1 MINLFAH
8 KDRIGVRHTV
18 SGGYMEP
25 IVSRRKALMMGI
37 AGTVVASSRRLS
49 GHDLKPGDPA
59 YQFGKYESIVNRE
72 LTIRQVYEWPNI
84 SNAIVFANVN
94 NGLNGF
100 QFSYDIPPNQIQVVV
115 QPFYTANA
123 AVYDDY
129 IWQKYKFGLARNIKD
144 PATGEFA
151 VRNIFYP
158 SASAAPDQVPA
169 DRSDPYYSDTSIQG
183 LQRRGVLFLC

>member
-1 MINLFAH
+1 
-8 KDRIGVRHTV
+8 
-18 SGGYMEP
+18 
-25 IVSRRKALMMGI
+25 MMGI
-37 AGTVVASSRRLS
+37 AGTVVASSHRLF
-49 GHDLKPGDPA
+49 GHDLRPGDPA

-84 SNAIVFANVN
+84 SNPIVFANVS

-100 QFSYDIPPNQIQVVV
+100 QFSYDIPPSQVQVVV

-123 AVYDDY
+123 AVYDDS
-129 IWQKYKFGLARNIKD
+129 IWQKYRFGLARNIKD
-144 PATGEFA
+144 PATGDFA

-158 SASAAPDQVPA
+158 SALPAPDHVPA
-169 DRSDPYYSDTSIQG
+169 DRSDAYYSDTSIQG